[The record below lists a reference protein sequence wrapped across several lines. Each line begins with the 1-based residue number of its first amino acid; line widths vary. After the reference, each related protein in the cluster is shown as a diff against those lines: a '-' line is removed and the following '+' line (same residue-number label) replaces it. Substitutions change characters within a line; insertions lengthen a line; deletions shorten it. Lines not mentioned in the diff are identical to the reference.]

1 MTFVSYAQ
9 NYEDVMLYRALKHV
23 KNGFYIDVGA
33 NHPVEDSVTK
43 AFYDLGWQGI
53 NVEPLENY
61 IALLEEARPRD
72 KNIQCALSDRAGSL
86 DIWSCDVRGWETLDK
101 KVAGE
106 HEANGFHGEWKPTQ
120 LRTLAEIANNYS
132 PPEVHFLK
140 VDVEGYEK
148 QVLLGADFKSFRP
161 WIIVIEATLPGS
173 TIENYEEWEF
183 ILAGSGY
190 KFVYADGLNRFYLA
204 EEQGDLEKFFK
215 YPPNVFDEFSTHKEL
230 SLVEWAQNN
239 EALVLQ
245 TRAQVEDLTAQ
256 IEDLRRQTATQIED
270 MRRQAVAQAEDF
282 HRQTAQLDEH
292 IAKLNV
298 DIDSFVASTSWRITA
313 PLRYIKDNINN
324 VAVNHVRIS
333 IVSFV
338 KRILVFGLREAIRIV
353 SASPV
358 LRRSIILFVNKL
370 GLLGAIRKFYYKVS
384 SLDSVAIDVVDKK
397 HKVSQ
402 LAISPS
408 SRKVFSD
415 LQREIKKLKGE
426 V

>member
-9 NYEDVMLYRALKHV
+9 NYEDVMLYRVLKHV

-53 NVEPLENY
+53 NIEPLESY

-72 KNIQCALSDRAGSL
+72 KNIQCALSDSAGSL

-101 KVAGE
+101 NVADE

-148 QVLLGADFKSFRP
+148 QVLQGADFKSFRP
-161 WIIVIEATLPGS
+161 WIIVVEATLPGS
-173 TIENYEEWEF
+173 MVENYEEWEF
-183 ILAGSGY
+183 ILTGSGY

-204 EEQGDLEKFFK
+204 EEQSDLEKFFK
-215 YPPNVFDEFSTHKEL
+215 YPPNIFDEFSTQKEL

-239 EALVLQ
+239 EILVLQ
-245 TRAQVEDLTAQ
+245 ARAQVEDSTAQ
-256 IEDLRRQTATQIED
+256 IEDLRRQGTAQVED
-270 MRRQAVAQAEDF
+270 LRRQEAAQVEEL
-282 HRQTAQLDEH
+282 HRKIAQLDEC
-292 IAKLNV
+292 IEKLNF
-298 DIDSFVASTSWRITA
+298 DIDNLVASTSWRVTA
-313 PLRYIKDNINN
+313 PLRYIKNSISDVTIS
-324 VAVNHVRIS
+324 HVKAS
-333 IVSFV
+333 VFGFV
-338 KRILVFGLREAIRIV
+338 KRLFVFGLRKVIKV
-353 SASPV
+353 VNSSPV
-358 LRRSIILFVNKL
+358 FRRFVVLFINKL
-370 GLLGAIRKFYYKVS
+370 GLFGAIKKLYYKFS
-384 SLDSVAIDVVDKK
+384 SLDSITTDTVVKK
-397 HKVSQ
+397 HKVNH
-402 LAISPS
+402 LAISPN
-408 SRKVFSD
+408 SRKVLSD